1 MGYRWT
7 AAVLTRPIYAEL
19 IHPISPAAG
28 PAQIARRR
36 ESHAAFLARKAVAYR
51 VLKAHR
57 NEQIM
62 KVAERIETEPLE
74 SEIEN
79 LIQMPFGLLGF
90 EQVKKYRLLAS
101 PEEAPFLWLQT
112 DEDATIA
119 FLVVSPFLV
128 LPAYQPDIPD
138 EDAEF
143 LGLQKP
149 DDALIFN
156 IVTLRENGGTVN
168 LKGPIIVN
176 RHTRVGKQVIPTNAT
191 KFALQHPLPV
201 MAAACP

>member
-1 MGYRWT
+1 
-7 AAVLTRPIYAEL
+7 
-19 IHPISPAAG
+19 
-28 PAQIARRR
+28 
-36 ESHAAFLARKAVAYR
+36 VAYR
-51 VLKAHR
+51 VLKSHR

-74 SEIEN
+74 TEIEN

-112 DEDATIA
+112 ADDATIA

-143 LGLQKP
+143 LGLREP

-156 IVTLRENGGTVN
+156 IVTLRENGGTLN
-168 LKGPIIVN
+168 LKGPIVIN
-176 RHTRVGKQVIPTNAT
+176 RHTRVGKQVIPANAT

-201 MAAACP
+201 LAEACP

>member
-1 MGYRWT
+1 M
-7 AAVLTRPIYAEL
+7 
-19 IHPISPAAG
+19 
-28 PAQIARRR
+28 
-36 ESHAAFLARKAVAYR
+36 
-51 VLKAHR
+51 LKAHR
-57 NEQIM
+57 NEEIM

-74 SEIEN
+74 TEIEN

-112 DEDATIA
+112 ADDATIA

-168 LKGPIIVN
+168 LKGPIVVN

-191 KFALQHPLPV
+191 KFAPQHPLPV
-201 MAAACP
+201 MAETCH